1 MLLSN
6 NHTVTQQ
13 RVFCFLLVPPPPY
26 RITFTPNLLEN
37 LPRKLLDFCSQVAQG
52 MKYLSQKA
60 FVHRDLAA
68 RNILLDKNYICKVC
82 E

>member
-6 NHTVTQQ
+6 NHTVAQQ
-13 RVFCFLLVPPPPY
+13 PLFHYLLVSPPPY
-26 RITFTPNLLEN
+26 RITFTPTLLEN
-37 LPRKLLDFCSQVAQG
+37 LPTKLLDFCSQVAQG

-68 RNILLDKNYICKVC
+68 RNILLDKNFICKVF